1 VNALSAKSNPPRRP
15 AASRGFTL
23 IELLVALVVLSVG
36 MLGIAKL
43 FVVTLQ
49 GNASATS
56 RLYAVNLATD
66 LADRIR
72 ANRTAGIA
80 YAGGGANNNCVGGVI
95 GAVTCTPAQMAAN
108 DLLLWQ
114 QQVAATWPAGG
125 AAANVLFVAGAPNTP
140 NTYTIT
146 INWQE
151 QGTGQQLSYV
161 LNVQI

>member
-1 VNALSAKSNPPRRP
+1 VTRIARARP
-15 AASRGFTL
+15 ASSRGFTL
-23 IELLVALVVLSVG
+23 VELLVALVVLSIG
-36 MLGIAKL
+36 MLGVAKL
-43 FVVTLQ
+43 FVITLQ

-56 RLYAVNLATD
+56 RLYAVNLAAD

-72 ANRTAGIA
+72 ANRTAGAA
-80 YAGGGANNNCVGGVI
+80 YAGGAANNNCFGAAL
-95 GAVTCTPAQMAAN
+95 GAVTCSPAQMAAN

-114 QQVAATWPAGG
+114 QQVANTWPGG
-125 AAANVLFVAGAPNTP
+125 AASALVAFAAGAPNTP
-140 NTYTIT
+140 STYTIT

>member
-1 VNALSAKSNPPRRP
+1 MTRNSRTRP
-15 AASRGFTL
+15 GSRGFTL
-23 IELLVALVVLSVG
+23 VELLVALVVLSIG
-36 MLGIAKL
+36 MLGVAKL

-56 RLYAVNLATD
+56 RLYAVNLAAD

-72 ANRTAGIA
+72 ANRTAGAA
-80 YAGGGANNNCVGGVI
+80 YAGAGANNNCFGAAL
-95 GAVTCTPAQMAAN
+95 GAVTCSPAQMAAN

-114 QQVAATWPAGG
+114 QQVANTWPGG
-125 AAANVLFVAGAPNTP
+125 TANALVAFAAGAPNTP

>member
-1 VNALSAKSNPPRRP
+1 MKTHASRRP
-15 AASRGFTL
+15 AQGFTL
-23 IELLVALVVLSVG
+23 IELLVALAVLGIG

-56 RLYAVNLATD
+56 RLYAVNLAAD

-80 YAGGGANNNCVGGVI
+80 YAGAAANNNCNGQAL

-108 DLLLWQ
+108 DLFLWQ
-114 QQVAATWPAGG
+114 QQVAQTWPGGG
-125 AAANVLFVAGAPNTP
+125 AAGAVAFVAGAVNTP

-146 INWQE
+146 ITWTE
-151 QGTGQQLSYV
+151 QGTGQALNYA

>member
-1 VNALSAKSNPPRRP
+1 MSRGTRRD
-15 AASRGFTL
+15 SGFTL
-23 IELLVALVVLSVG
+23 VELLVALCVLAVG

-56 RLYAVNLATD
+56 RLYAVSLASD

-72 ANRTAGIA
+72 ANRTAGVA
-80 YAGGGANNNCVGGVI
+80 YAGGAANNNCVGGAI
-95 GAVTCTPAQMAAN
+95 GAVTCTPAQMAAD
-108 DLLLWQ
+108 DLFRWQ
-114 QQVAATWPAGG
+114 QQVATTWPGG
-125 AAANVLFVAGAPNTP
+125 TANGAVAFTPAAVANTP

-146 INWQE
+146 ISWQE
-151 QGTGQQLSYV
+151 QGSGAALSYA

>member
-1 VNALSAKSNPPRRP
+1 MNLDPQRRP
-15 AASRGFTL
+15 ATSRGFTL

-72 ANRTAGIA
+72 ANRTAGNA
-80 YAGGGANNNCVGGVI
+80 YAGAGANNNCVGGVV
-95 GAVTCTPAQMAAN
+95 GAVTCTPVQMAAN

-114 QQVAATWPAGG
+114 QQVATTWPGGNALATVAFAAG
-125 AAANVLFVAGAPNTP
+125 LPNTP

-151 QGTGQQLSYV
+151 TGTGQQLSYV

>member
-1 VNALSAKSNPPRRP
+1 VNRIRCPRR
-15 AASRGFTL
+15 ARSRGFTL
-23 IELLVALVVLSVG
+23 VELLVALVVLSIG
-36 MLGIAKL
+36 MLGVAKL
-43 FVVTLQ
+43 FIVTLQ

-56 RLYAVNLATD
+56 RLYAVNLAAD

-80 YAGGGANNNCVGGVI
+80 YAGAGADNNCVGGAV
-95 GAVTCTPAQMAAN
+95 GAVTCTPAQMAAH

-114 QQVAATWPAGG
+114 QQVAATWPGG
-125 AAANVLFVAGAPNTP
+125 LANATVAFAAGAVNTP